1 MIKKPKADYAN
12 VDWSLND
19 GIIAAQLGRSQTSV
33 MRYRMQHHPET
44 ISPKRTLGPP
54 RKLLNIRVSDWKM
67 SDGAL
72 AEKYHVS
79 RPTIRARRREAGQPS
94 LPRGPRVCA
103 HCKKTI
109 KEDSE

>member
-1 MIKKPKADYAN
+1 MKPNPTYAN

-19 GIIAAQLGRSQTSV
+19 DVIAEKLQRHRTSV
-33 MRYRMQHHPET
+33 MRYRMQHFPHT
-44 ISPKRTLGPP
+44 ISPKCVLGPP
-54 RKLLNIRVSDWKM
+54 RKALNIRVSDWKM

-94 LPRGPRVCA
+94 LPRGPHVCSK
-103 HCKKTI
+103 CKKAI
-109 KEDSE
+109 GEGES